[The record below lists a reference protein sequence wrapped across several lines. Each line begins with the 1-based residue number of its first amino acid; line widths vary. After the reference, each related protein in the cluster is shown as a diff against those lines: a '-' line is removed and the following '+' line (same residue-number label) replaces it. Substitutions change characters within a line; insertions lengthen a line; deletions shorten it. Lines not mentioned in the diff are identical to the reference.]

1 MAWVMVE
8 LLLVTLV
15 DLVLKMEPQ
24 LNRKVLKVNNR
35 KGVAQKFVSVE
46 PTVKSETRASIFSWA
61 SRGRG
66 VQGESVNSSGDVG
79 SKQIS
84 NKLRKPM

>member
-1 MAWVMVE
+1 MVVLHHQVWVQKV
-8 LLLVTLV
+8 
-15 DLVLKMEPQ
+15 VLEVSNQ

-35 KGVAQKFVSVE
+35 TGVTQVFQYAE
-46 PTVKSETRASIFSWA
+46 PKVKSVARASVLSWA

-66 VQGESVNSSGDVG
+66 VQGESTNAQDLG
-79 SKQIS
+79 SKQII

>member
-1 MAWVMVE
+1 
-8 LLLVTLV
+8 
-15 DLVLKMEPQ
+15 MEPQ
-24 LNRKVLKVNNR
+24 LNRRPLKVNNR
-35 KGVAQKFVSVE
+35 KGVEQRFQPAK

-79 SKQIS
+79 SKQII
-84 NKLRKPM
+84 NKLRKPI